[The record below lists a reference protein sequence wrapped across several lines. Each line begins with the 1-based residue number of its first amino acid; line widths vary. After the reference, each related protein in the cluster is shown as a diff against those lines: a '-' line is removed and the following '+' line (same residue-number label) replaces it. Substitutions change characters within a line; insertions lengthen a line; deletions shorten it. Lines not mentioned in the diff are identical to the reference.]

1 MSPSLS
7 ELKKPLPLW
16 APKAWYYATVRA
28 GLNFGALFSKGLAIG
43 QRHGF
48 DSGVMLNHVYEN
60 KAKGV
65 GFLGRFIDR
74 QYLNSIGWVGIRN
87 RGELLSQTIKETLQ
101 HYGTLRDQ
109 VNFADLACG
118 GGRYALHAM
127 KNVSGIKINATLR
140 DYADANIRQTR
151 ENAQALDLSPRIEKA
166 DAFNAHD
173 LETMDEQD
181 VLVVSGLHEI
191 IDDDELIRH
200 HFKQLKRVLKPDGTL
215 ILTIQPDHPQLEFI
229 ARTLK
234 THTGRPWAMRLRNKD
249 LITEWLN
256 NAGFEI
262 RSIKMETTGIF
273 GIITAQQGA

>member
-7 ELKKPLPLW
+7 ELKKPLPVW
-16 APKAWYYATVRA
+16 TPKAWYYATVRT
-28 GLNFGALFSKGLAIG
+28 GLNIGALFSKGLAIG
-43 QRHGF
+43 QKHGF

-60 KAKGV
+60 KAKGI

-87 RGELLSQTIKETLQ
+87 RGELLAKTIKETLQ

-118 GGRYALHAM
+118 GGRYALQAM

-140 DYADANIRQTR
+140 DYADANIQQTR
-151 ENAQALDLSPRIEKA
+151 KNAQALDLSPRIEKA
-166 DAFNAHD
+166 DAFNARD

-191 IDDDELIRH
+191 IDDDDLIRH
-200 HFKQLKRVLKPDGTL
+200 HFKQLKRVLKSDGTL

-249 LITEWLN
+249 LITQWLA

-262 RSIKMETTGIF
+262 QSIKMEDTGIF

>member
-1 MSPSLS
+1 MSLSLS

-28 GLNFGALFSKGLAIG
+28 SLNIGALFSKGLAIG
-43 QRHGF
+43 QKHGF

-60 KAKGV
+60 KAKGL

-87 RGELLSQTIKETLQ
+87 RGELLTQTIKETLQ
-101 HYGTLRDQ
+101 HYGTLRNQ

-118 GGRYALHAM
+118 GGRYALRAM
-127 KNVSGIKINATLR
+127 KNVSGTKINATLR
-140 DYADANIRQTR
+140 DYADANIQQTR
-151 ENAQALDLSPRIEKA
+151 ENARELNLSPRIERA
-166 DAFNAHD
+166 DAFNARD
-173 LETMDEQD
+173 LDMMDEQD

-191 IDDDELIRH
+191 IDDDDLVRH
-200 HFKQLKRVLKPDGTL
+200 HFTQLKRVLKPDGTL

-229 ARTLK
+229 ARALK

-249 LITEWLN
+249 LITQWLN

-262 RSIKMETTGIF
+262 RSIKMENTGIF